1 MCLMTKIMD
10 RVTFVTEAA
19 GQVYKQTA
27 KFVYLG
33 ATVCK
38 NADLLSSSTCTCYW
52 PTYVS
57 DDMACHSTTSP
68 RHRSGSK
75 VRMLTAEVV
84 ETMLYKCVT
93 WSPTVAHLAILRTA
107 HHRLL
112 LRCIGWKRKRRDGH
126 HMLSYA
132 DALAKTGCQN
142 IETTVRKH
150 RILFAGFVARMGNER
165 VRCLG
170 KGRRERVTPEGKNR
184 T

>member
-1 MCLMTKIMD
+1 
-10 RVTFVTEAA
+10 
-19 GQVYKQTA
+19 
-27 KFVYLG
+27 
-33 ATVCK
+33 
-38 NADLLSSSTCTCYW
+38 
-52 PTYVS
+52 
-57 DDMACHSTTSP
+57 MAHFP
-68 RHRSGSK
+68 
-75 VRMLTAEVV
+75 
-84 ETMLYKCVT
+84 
-93 WSPTVAHLAILRTA
+93 ILRTA

-170 KGRRERVTPEGKNR
+170 KWRRERVTPEGKNR